1 MTIRFIY
8 EPDYQRLIPAILID
22 ARASIPAIAN
32 QVGTVIKAYTDA
44 AVAAVTPE
52 TIVYK
57 LENADNG
64 ATIGIMTVKTSNMG
78 QIGVLGGVTLRPAYE
93 SSAADISQQISNFMV
108 ENLFKPDILI

>member
-1 MTIRFIY
+1 MTVRFIY
-8 EPDYQRLIPAILID
+8 EPDYARLIPAILID

-57 LENADNG
+57 LENTENG
-64 ATIGIMTVKTSNMG
+64 VIVGYMTVKTSNMG
-78 QIGVLGGVTLRPAYE
+78 QIGILEEVTLRPAYQNMTAE
-93 SSAADISQQISNFMV
+93 ISTLISNFIQSGS
-108 ENLFKPDILI
+108 FKADILI